1 MYALPELLN
10 WVLAISFLVAVIIQF
25 YYFLRFYLLLSFFKS
40 KKNNSHQPPVSVV
53 ICAKNEGPRL
63 QEYLPLIFNQDYPR
77 FEVVVVNDCS
87 VDETEQVLEEFQ
99 RRHTNL
105 HIVHLKEEEI
115 REHDKKLALTL
126 GIKGAKYEH
135 LLLTDADCKPASDQ
149 WIREMM
155 AHYQTGTE
163 IVIGYGAYK
172 KLPGIL
178 NKLIRFDTF
187 MGALQFLSFAA
198 GKRPYMGVGRNLS
211 YTKDLFFRHKGFGA
225 QYHIRSG
232 DDDLFINR
240 VGHAKNI
247 RVAID
252 SNTFTYSDPKKTY
265 QAWKSQKRRHITTAK
280 HYKSADKFRL
290 GLYLFS
296 QYLLFFSFA
305 GLFISGFQSTIV
317 LSVLTAR
324 VVAFLFVTGKA
335 MERLDE
341 TDLIIFSPI
350 FEIYLLFVYP
360 GLLAGNAI
368 GKKNAWK

>member
-1 MYALPELLN
+1 MDAIPVQLN
-10 WVLAISFLVAVIIQF
+10 WALSLAFILAVLIQF
-25 YYFLRFYLLLSFFKS
+25 FYFFRFFSLMSFFKA
-40 KKNNSHQPPVSVV
+40 KKNPGHQPPVSVV

-87 VDETEQVLEEFQ
+87 VDETEQLLEEFQ
-99 RRHTNL
+99 RRHANL
-105 HIVHLKEEEI
+105 HLVNLKEEEI

-135 LLLTDADCKPASDQ
+135 LLLIDADCKPAGDQ

-172 KLPGIL
+172 KLPGLL

-187 MGALQFLSFAA
+187 MGALQYLSFAI

-211 YTKDLFFRHKGFGA
+211 YTKDIFFRNKGFGA

-240 VGHAKNI
+240 VGHAKNL
-247 RVAID
+247 RVAVEPG
-252 SNTFTYSDPKKTY
+252 SFTYSDPKRSY
-265 QAWKSQKRRHITTAK
+265 SAWKSQKRRHITTAK
-280 HYKSADKFRL
+280 HYKSGDKFRL
-290 GLYLFS
+290 ALYLFS
-296 QYLLFFSFA
+296 QYLLLLSFI
-305 GLFISGFQSTIV
+305 GLMITGFESSLV
-317 LSVLTAR
+317 LSVLTLR
-324 VVAFLFVTGKA
+324 VVTFLFVVGKA
-335 MERLDE
+335 LERLDE

-350 FEIYLLFVYP
+350 FEVYLLFVYP
-360 GLLAGNAI
+360 GLVAGNAI